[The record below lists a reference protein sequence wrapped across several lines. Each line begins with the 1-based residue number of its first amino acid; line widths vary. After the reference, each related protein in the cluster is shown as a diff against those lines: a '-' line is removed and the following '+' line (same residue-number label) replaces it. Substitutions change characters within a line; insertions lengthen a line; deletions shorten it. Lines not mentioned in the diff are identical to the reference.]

1 MLATAHIVDV
11 NESNIQQIIEQS
23 MTKPVMIYFY
33 SEREPRCAELST
45 TLDKLAA
52 EFADQF
58 VLAKLDCDTQQM
70 IASQFRIEALPT
82 VYLLQEGRPVDGFQG
97 FQPERA
103 IRQILANV
111 LPRPEELKAAKGAE
125 LLAEGKASEALPL
138 LKEAHQLAPQ
148 NSEITLALSDA
159 LIALNQYDEAQELL
173 SIVPLQDQDSYYH
186 SLIAK
191 IELQKQAADT
201 PEIQQLQN
209 DFNQQPENSELAIQ
223 LALKLHEVARNEE
236 ALEILFSFIKKDL
249 NAGDG
254 QVKKTFMDILSAL
267 GTHDS
272 LASKYRRLMYS
283 LLY

>member
-70 IASQFRIEALPT
+70 IASQFGLQALPT

-97 FQPERA
+97 FQPESA

-125 LLAEGKASEALPL
+125 LLAEGKANEALPL

-148 NSEITLALSDA
+148 NGEITLALSDA
-159 LIALNQYDEAQELL
+159 LIALNQYDDAQELL
-173 SIVPLQDQDSYYH
+173 STVPLQDQDSYYH

-254 QVKKTFMDILSAL
+254 QVKKTLMDILSAL